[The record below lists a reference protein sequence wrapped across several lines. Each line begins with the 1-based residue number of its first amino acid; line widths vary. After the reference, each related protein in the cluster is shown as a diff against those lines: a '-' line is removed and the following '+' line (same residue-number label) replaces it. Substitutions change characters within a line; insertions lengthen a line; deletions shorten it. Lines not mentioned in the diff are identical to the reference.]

1 MEKKSVEQQ
10 NKEFLEDPNIP
21 EEDKILV
28 QEIWNRML
36 ENDKL
41 TMEELQMKY
50 NVLDNYWD

>member
-1 MEKKSVEQQ
+1 MENKSVEQQ

-21 EEDKILV
+21 EEDKKLV

-41 TMEELQMKY
+41 SMEELQMKY